1 MSKYCTK
8 NKYTP
13 SFNGYCSP
21 TSVYLFKCMVFF
33 HLVVNKKVELI
44 LLSTTLVV
52 QAVFYITEMVL
63 KVWID
68 STMVVHENLQNE
80 QVM

>member
-1 MSKYCTK
+1 
-8 NKYTP
+8 
-13 SFNGYCSP
+13 
-21 TSVYLFKCMVFF
+21 MVFF